1 MLNYVCI
8 LTAVIEILFYNMMK
22 SSRFVIFLSYIT
34 CRITLG
40 KIKELFLRSL
50 KEHPEILE
58 KMERE
63 ESDEKT
69 KALVRMLLNE
79 IHNDPEYSGVN
90 H

>member
-1 MLNYVCI
+1 M
-8 LTAVIEILFYNMMK
+8 IETLFYNMIK

-34 CRITLG
+34 CQITLG

>member
-1 MLNYVCI
+1 M
-8 LTAVIEILFYNMMK
+8 IEILFYNMIK
-22 SSRFVIFLSYIT
+22 SYRFVIFLSHIT

-40 KIKELFLRSL
+40 KIRELFLRTL

-58 KMERE
+58 KMEKE

-69 KALVRMLLNE
+69 RALVRMILNE

>member
-1 MLNYVCI
+1 M
-8 LTAVIEILFYNMMK
+8 IEVLFYNMIK
-22 SSRFVIFLSYIT
+22 SCRFVIFLSHLVYWVL
-34 CRITLG
+34 LG
-40 KIKELFLRSL
+40 KIRELFLRSL

-69 KALVRMLLNE
+69 KALVRMILNE
-79 IHNDPEYSGVN
+79 IQNDPEYSGVN

>member
-1 MLNYVCI
+1 M
-8 LTAVIEILFYNMMK
+8 IETLFYNMIK
-22 SSRFVIFLSYIT
+22 SCRFVIFLSHLVYWVL
-34 CRITLG
+34 LG
-40 KIKELFLRSL
+40 KIRELFLRSL

>member
-1 MLNYVCI
+1 M
-8 LTAVIEILFYNMMK
+8 IEILFYNMIK
-22 SSRFVIFLSYIT
+22 PSRFVIFLSHLVY
-34 CRITLG
+34 RVSLG

>member
-1 MLNYVCI
+1 M
-8 LTAVIEILFYNMMK
+8 IETLFYNMIK
-22 SSRFVIFLSYIT
+22 SCRFVIFLSHLVYWVL
-34 CRITLG
+34 LG
-40 KIKELFLRSL
+40 KIRELFLRSL

-69 KALVRMLLNE
+69 KALVRMILNE
-79 IHNDPEYSGVN
+79 IQNDPEYSGVN

>member
-1 MLNYVCI
+1 MM
-8 LTAVIEILFYNMMK
+8 IEILFYNMIK
-22 SSRFVIFLSYIT
+22 SSGFVIFLSYIT

>member
-1 MLNYVCI
+1 M
-8 LTAVIEILFYNMMK
+8 IEILFYNMIK
-22 SSRFVIFLSYIT
+22 PCRFVIFLSYII
-34 CRITLG
+34 CQITLG

-58 KMERE
+58 KMESE

-69 KALVRMLLNE
+69 RILLRMILNE
-79 IHNDPEYSGVN
+79 IHNDPEYSGIN

>member
-1 MLNYVCI
+1 M
-8 LTAVIEILFYNMMK
+8 IEILFYNMIK
-22 SSRFVIFLSYIT
+22 SSRFVIFLSHLMY
-34 CRITLG
+34 RVLLG

-79 IHNDPEYSGVN
+79 IQNDPEYSGVN

>member
-1 MLNYVCI
+1 M
-8 LTAVIEILFYNMMK
+8 IEILFYNMIK
-22 SSRFVIFLSYIT
+22 PCRFVIFLSYII
-34 CRITLG
+34 CQITLG

-69 KALVRMLLNE
+69 KALIRLIFDE
-79 IHNDPEYSGVN
+79 IQNDPEYSAIN

>member
-1 MLNYVCI
+1 M
-8 LTAVIEILFYNMMK
+8 
-22 SSRFVIFLSYIT
+22 
-34 CRITLG
+34 LG
-40 KIKELFLRSL
+40 KIRELFLRSL

-58 KMERE
+58 KMEKE

-79 IHNDPEYSGVN
+79 IHNDPEYSGVS

>member
-1 MLNYVCI
+1 MLG
-8 LTAVIEILFYNMMK
+8 EI
-22 SSRFVIFLSYIT
+22 R
-34 CRITLG
+34 
-40 KIKELFLRSL
+40 ELFLRTL

-58 KMERE
+58 KMEKE

-79 IHNDPEYSGVN
+79 IQSDPEYSGIN

>member
-1 MLNYVCI
+1 MIKPC
-8 LTAVIEILFYNMMK
+8 
-22 SSRFVIFLSYIT
+22 RFVIFLSYIT
-34 CRITLG
+34 CQTTLG

>member
-1 MLNYVCI
+1 MLG
-8 LTAVIEILFYNMMK
+8 EI
-22 SSRFVIFLSYIT
+22 R
-34 CRITLG
+34 
-40 KIKELFLRSL
+40 ELFLRTL

-58 KMERE
+58 KMEKE

-79 IHNDPEYSGVN
+79 IHSDPEYSGVN